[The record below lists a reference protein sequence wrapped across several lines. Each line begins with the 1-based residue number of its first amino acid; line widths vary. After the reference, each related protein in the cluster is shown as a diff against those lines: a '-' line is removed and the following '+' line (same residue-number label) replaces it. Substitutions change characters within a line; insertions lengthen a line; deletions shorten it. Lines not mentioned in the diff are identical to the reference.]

1 LLYKKID
8 LPGKKMK
15 LIALFLFLLLLL
27 PGCFSIKSDYPEIEY
42 FTLEQEPL
50 SATSGAKINA
60 TLLVKDFTVNEN
72 LETDQMLASDGDGK
86 VRRYYYYRWNSDYA
100 AMITDFFVNRY
111 NTIEGFTGGVVKSSS
126 LIVPDYIL
134 EAQVLDMMAFNS
146 DGGNS
151 HVELKIQ
158 ASLLRTVPMSS
169 EKQIVFSK
177 MYYNKTPR
185 SGSAITSVIPSYS
198 KALSKIAD
206 EMFDDIQQ
214 AVAND
219 RAMKGKLPPEK

>member
-1 LLYKKID
+1 MKFYTLL
-8 LPGKKMK
+8 
-15 LIALFLFLLLLL
+15 LFLVLLFL
-27 PGCFSIKSDYPEIEY
+27 PGCFSLKTEYPEIEY
-42 FTLEQEPL
+42 YTLEQEPL
-50 SATSGAKINA
+50 SAVSGSKINA

-72 LETDQMLASDGDGK
+72 LETDQILASGGDGK
-86 VRRYYYYRWNSDYA
+86 ITRYYYYRWNSDYA

-111 NTIEGFTGGVVKSSS
+111 DTIEGFTGGVIKASS

-146 DGGNS
+146 DAGNS

-158 ASLLRTVPMSS
+158 ASLLKTMPMSS
-169 EKQIVFSK
+169 DKQIVFSK

-219 RAMKGKLPPEK
+219 RAMKGKLQPEK